1 MDGEA
6 FGGEATPHPGGEAGM
21 FRGAES
27 PVVEEGV
34 ASFPLE
40 TVVDEEG
47 ALFWR
52 GEPTHR

>member
-6 FGGEATPHPGGEAGM
+6 FGGEAGPHPGGEAGM